1 MSEHDIEQIADLVA
15 QKISEHPARCPVF
28 SDDEISAMRE
38 FFKALSKTKS
48 IALSTLVGAI
58 VIGLFGLLIGGV
70 GGWVLKIVKGV

>member
-1 MSEHDIEQIADLVA
+1 MSDNEAERIAELVA

-48 IALSTLVGAI
+48 IALTTLVGAI
-58 VIGLFGLLIGGV
+58 VIGLFGLLIGGI
-70 GGWVLKIVKGV
+70 GGWVLKILKGV

>member
-1 MSEHDIEQIADLVA
+1 MSDNEAERIAELVA

-48 IALSTLVGAI
+48 IALTTLVGAI
-58 VIGLFGLLIGGV
+58 VIGLFGLLIGGI
-70 GGWVLKIVKGV
+70 GAWVLKIFKGV

>member
-48 IALSTLVGAI
+48 IALSTLVGAV
-58 VIGLFGLLIGGV
+58 VIGVMGLVIGGL
-70 GGWVLKIVKGV
+70 GAWVVRMFRGV